1 MKRKKNNKPWL
12 EFYEDVPATLKY
24 PNISI
29 VDLIKKTTLDHPNN
43 IAYEYFGYKTSYKEF
58 IKKIEY
64 VAKALK
70 SYGISKGDKV
80 TICMPNTPEGIISF
94 YAVNM
99 VGAIACLV
107 HPLSGEK
114 ELELYLKLTKSKVII
129 TLDVALEKIY
139 NIKKNTR
146 LEKIIV
152 ASAAEEFK
160 IVKSSLY
167 WLKEGRK
174 VKIPKDECVVPWK
187 VFLKSS
193 AYYKGDYESHRKAHD
208 SAVILFTGG
217 TTGDPKGVLLS
228 NLNFNALAMQCYLMI
243 NPTDTKKLSI
253 LAIMPIFHGFGL
265 GVGIHTPLY
274 AGVKCILIPAF
285 SFKKFADLL
294 KKYQPNFLVGVPTLF
309 ENLMRNKFPKNGLK
323 CIKYIISGGDYL
335 NDELKRKIDA
345 FLLENGCTASVRQG
359 YGLTESSGAV
369 CLTPPRIYK
378 EGTIG
383 IPFPDT
389 DIKIVKI
396 GTHEEAPVDTDG
408 EICISGPTVMQKY
421 VDNDAETYQVL
432 RIHDDGRMW
441 LHTGDVGS
449 MDLHGFVYFKQRLK
463 RIIVSSGYNIYPSYI
478 ENVIDKHP
486 YVLTSTVIGIS
497 HPYKNEV
504 AKAFIVLKEG
514 VKPTEKIKKEIKT
527 LCEKNL
533 SRYSIPY
540 EYEFKKSL
548 PKTKVGKVAYKVLEE
563 ENKKGSE

>member
-1 MKRKKNNKPWL
+1 MKKRNNNKPWL
-12 EFYEDVPATLKY
+12 EFYDNVPANLKY

-29 VDLIKKTTLDHPNN
+29 FELIKRTSLKYPNH
-43 IAYEYFGYKTSYKEF
+43 IAYEYFGYRTTYKDF
-58 IKKIEY
+58 INKIIQ

-70 SYGISKGDKV
+70 GYGVSKNDRV

-94 YAVNM
+94 YAVNLI
-99 VGAIACLV
+99 GAVACLV

-114 ELELYLKLTKSKVII
+114 ELELYLNLSKSKFVI

-139 NIKKNTR
+139 NIKNNTKVER
-146 LEKIIV
+146 IIV

-174 VKIPKDECVVPWK
+174 VKIPRDECVVPWK

-193 AYYKGDYESHRKAHD
+193 AYYKGSYDAKRKAND

-217 TTGDPKGVLLS
+217 TTGQPKGVLLS
-228 NLNFNALAMQCYLMI
+228 NLNFNALAMQCHLMADPA
-243 NPTDTKKLSI
+243 NDKMSI

-274 AGVKCILIPAF
+274 IGMKCILIPAF
-285 SFKKFADLL
+285 SFKDFANLI

-323 CIKYIISGGDYL
+323 CIKCIISGGDYM
-335 NDELKRKIDA
+335 NDELKKKVDA
-345 FLLENGCTASVRQG
+345 FLLDYGCSASVRQG
-359 YGLTESSGAV
+359 YGLTECSGAT
-369 CLTPPRIYK
+369 CLTPSKIYK

-383 IPFPDT
+383 IPFPDM
-389 DIKIVKI
+389 DYKIVKI
-396 GTHEEAPVDTDG
+396 GTHDEAAPNMDG
-408 EICISGPTVMQKY
+408 EICISGPTVMLKY
-421 VDNDAETYQVL
+421 VDNAAETFQVL
-432 RIHDDGRMW
+432 RTHDDGKLW
-441 LHTGDVGS
+441 LHTGDIGC
-449 MDLHGFVYFKQRLK
+449 MDEHGFVYFKQRLK
-463 RIIVSSGYNIYPSYI
+463 RVIISSGYNIYPSYI
-478 ENVIDKHP
+478 ENVINKHP

-514 VKPTEKIKKEIKT
+514 VKPSERIKKEIKT

-548 PKTKVGKVAYKVLEE
+548 PKTNVGKVAYKVLEE
-563 ENKKGSE
+563 EEKKGVKK

>member
-1 MKRKKNNKPWL
+1 MKKKNNNKPWL
-12 EFYEDVPATLKY
+12 DFYHEVPASLNY

-29 VDLIKKTTLDHPNN
+29 VDLIKKNTLNHPNN
-43 IAYEYFGYKTSYKEF
+43 VAYEYFGYKTTYKEF
-58 IKKIEY
+58 VDKIEV

-70 SYGISKGDKV
+70 SYGVTKGDRV

-94 YAVNM
+94 YAINM

-114 ELELYLKLTKSKVII
+114 ELELYLNITKSKMII

-139 NIKKNTR
+139 NIKNNTR

-174 VKIPKDECVVPWK
+174 VKIPKDENVVSWK

-193 AYYKGDYESHRKAHD
+193 HYYKGEFEAHRKAND

-228 NLNFNALAMQCYLMI
+228 NLNFNALAMQCHLMADPA
-243 NPTDTKKLSI
+243 NEKMSL

-274 AGVKCILIPAF
+274 IGMKCILIPAF
-285 SFKKFADLL
+285 SFKDFASLI

-309 ENLMRNKFPKNGLK
+309 ESLMRNKFPKNGLK
-323 CIKYIISGGDYL
+323 CIKCIISGGDYL
-335 NDELKRKIDA
+335 NDELKKKIDV
-345 FLLENGCTASVRQG
+345 FLLQNGSTASVRQG
-359 YGLTESSGAV
+359 YGLTECSGAT
-369 CLTPPRIYK
+369 CLTPSKIYK

-383 IPFPDT
+383 IPFPDMEY
-389 DIKIVKI
+389 KIVKI
-396 GTHEEAPVDTDG
+396 GTHEEVPYNVDG
-408 EICISGPTVMQKY
+408 EICISGPTVMQRY
-421 VDNDAETYQVL
+421 VGNDAETYQVL
-432 RIHDDGRMW
+432 RNHEDGKVW

-449 MDLHGFVYFKQRLK
+449 MDEHGFVYFKQRLK
-463 RIIVSSGYNIYPSYI
+463 RIIVSSGYNVYPSYI
-478 ENVIDKHP
+478 ENVINKHP
-486 YVLTSTVIGIS
+486 LVLTSTVIGIS

-504 AKAFIVLKEG
+504 AKAYIVLKDG
-514 VKPTEKIKKEIKT
+514 IKPTDKIKKEIKT
-527 LCEKNL
+527 LCEDNL
-533 SRYSIPY
+533 SRYSLPY
-540 EYEFKKSL
+540 EYEFKTSL
-548 PKTKVGKVAYKVLEE
+548 PKTKIGKVAYKVLEE
-563 ENKKGSE
+563 ENKKGK